1 MDYAT
6 VADIQ
11 ALKRPLTA
19 PEQERAA
26 ALIPIVSDLI
36 RHEAKKT
43 GRDFDNMIFVSD
55 LVGICD
61 PFEGDGEAVT
71 FTLSRTPAT
80 TPTVNVNGV
89 TVPADDYTINGTTL
103 TFTAAP
109 TGEITAL
116 YQYRALAEVAR
127 AVVCDVV
134 MREINTPG
142 SQLPATSYSESAG
155 SVSQSYSLP
164 NASGAIKLW
173 ASDLKALGL
182 MRQKIGALNLM
193 DGARGHCFPPQRRG
207 LRW

>member
-71 FTLSRTPAT
+71 FTLSRTPASA
-80 TPTVNVNGV
+80 PTISVNGV
-89 TVPADDYTINGTTL
+89 TVPADDYTINGTEL
-103 TFTAAP
+103 TFTEAP
-109 TGEITAL
+109 TGEILAL

>member
-61 PFEGDGEAVT
+61 PFEGDGEAAT

-80 TPTVNVNGV
+80 ALTVSVNGV
-89 TVPADDYTINGTTL
+89 TVPADDYDINGTEL
-103 TFTAAP
+103 TFTEAP
-109 TGEITAL
+109 TGEILAY

>member
-11 ALKRPLTA
+11 ALKRPLMA

-71 FTLSRTPAT
+71 FTLSRVPAT
-80 TPTVNVNGV
+80 TLTVSVNGV
-89 TVPADDYTINGTTL
+89 TVPADDYTINGTAL
-103 TFTAAP
+103 TFTEAP
-109 TGEITAL
+109 TGEILAY

-142 SQLPATSYSESAG
+142 AQLPATSYSESAG
-155 SVSQSYSLP
+155 SVSQSYTLP

-173 ASDLKALGL
+173 ASDLKTLGL
-182 MRQKIGALNLM
+182 MRQQIGALNLM
-193 DGARGHCFPPQRRG
+193 DGARAHCFPPQRRG

>member
-61 PFEGDGEAVT
+61 PFEGDGEETT

-80 TPTVNVNGV
+80 ALTVSVNGV
-89 TVPADDYTINGTTL
+89 TVPADDYDINGTTL
-103 TFTAAP
+103 TFTEAP
-109 TGEITAL
+109 AGEILAY

-142 SQLPATSYSESAG
+142 KQLPATSFSESAG
-155 SVSQSYSLP
+155 SVSQSFSLP

-173 ASDLKALGL
+173 ASDLKTLGL
-182 MRQKIGALNLM
+182 MRQQIGALNLM
-193 DGARGHCFPPQRRG
+193 DGARGHCFPPQRREI
-207 LRW
+207 RW

>member
-19 PEQERAA
+19 PEQTRAA
-26 ALIPIVSDLI
+26 ALIPVVSDLI

-43 GRDFDNMIFVSD
+43 GRDFDNMIYVSD

-61 PFEGDGEAVT
+61 VFTGDGTAVT
-71 FTLSRTPAT
+71 FTLTRVPASTPAIS
-80 TPTVNVNGV
+80 VDDV

-103 TFTAAP
+103 TFTSAP
-109 TGEITAL
+109 TGEIMAV

-142 SQLPATSYSESAG
+142 TQLPATSYSESAG

-173 ASDLKALGL
+173 ASDLKTLGL
-182 MRQKIGALNLM
+182 MRQQIGALNLM
-193 DGARGHCFPPQRRG
+193 DGARAHCFPPQRRG
-207 LRW
+207 FRW